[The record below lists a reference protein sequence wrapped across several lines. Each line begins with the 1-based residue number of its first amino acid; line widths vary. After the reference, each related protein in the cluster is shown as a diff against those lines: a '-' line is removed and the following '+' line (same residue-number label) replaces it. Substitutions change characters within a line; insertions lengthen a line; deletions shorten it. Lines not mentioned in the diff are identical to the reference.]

1 MAISTS
7 IETSILEIGGVMMRT
22 IMVLNAK
29 GGCGKSTISTN
40 LASYFA
46 SVMGKKVVLADYDPQ
61 ESGMEWLKARDEK
74 WAHIDGIAAY
84 KSPLR
89 VPKDTDFLI
98 IDAPA
103 RVHGK
108 ELTQMMQKVETV
120 IFPVLPSPIDMR
132 AATKYMEELMKNGRV
147 ERKEVKV
154 GVVANRVRENTIIFS
169 ELYDFIKTMKL
180 PYITTLR
187 DTQNYIRAEERGI
200 GIFEMAPS
208 QVYQDLEDWEPLT
221 KWLRSKRSQP

>member
-1 MAISTS
+1 
-7 IETSILEIGGVMMRT
+7 MRT
-22 IMVLNAK
+22 ILVLNAK

-46 SVMGKKVVLADYDPQ
+46 YEMGKKVVLADYDPQ
-61 ESGMEWLKARDEK
+61 ESSLAWLEARDENRP
-74 WAHIDGIAAY
+74 HIEGIAAY
-84 KSPLR
+84 KDPVR
-89 VPKDTDFLI
+89 VPKDTDYLI
-98 IDAPA
+98 MDAPA

-108 ELTQMMQKVETV
+108 ELTQLMRKAETV
-120 IFPVLPSPIDMR
+120 LFPVLPSPIDMR
-132 AATKYMEELMKNGRV
+132 AAKKYMEELVKNGRV
-147 ERKEVKV
+147 SRKEVKI
-154 GVVANRVRENTIIFS
+154 GVIANRVRENTIIFA

-180 PYITTLR
+180 PYVATLR

-221 KWLRSKRSQP
+221 KWLRSKRSMP

>member
-1 MAISTS
+1 
-7 IETSILEIGGVMMRT
+7 MRT

-29 GGCGKSTISTN
+29 GGCGKSTIATN

-46 SVMGKKVVLADYDPQ
+46 SVMAKKVVLADYDPQ
-61 ESGMEWLKARDEK
+61 ESSLEWLKARDEK
-74 WAHIDGIAAY
+74 WPHIEGVAAY
-84 KSPLR
+84 KQPIR
-89 VPKDTDFLI
+89 VAKDTDFLI

-120 IFPVLPSPIDMR
+120 LFPVLPSPIDMR

-147 ERKEVKV
+147 ARKEVKI
-154 GVVANRVRENTIIFS
+154 GIIANRVRENTIIFS
-169 ELYDFIKTMKL
+169 ELYDFIKSLKL
-180 PYITTLR
+180 PYVTTLR
-187 DTQNYIRAEERGI
+187 DTQNYIRAEQRGI

-208 QVYQDLEDWEPLT
+208 QVQQDLQDWEPLT
-221 KWLRSKRSQP
+221 RWLRSKRSMP

>member
-1 MAISTS
+1 
-7 IETSILEIGGVMMRT
+7 MRT

-46 SVMGKKVVLADYDPQ
+46 SEMGQKVVLADCDPQ
-61 ESGMEWLKARDEK
+61 ESSLAWLEVRDEK
-74 WAHIDGIAAY
+74 WPHIEGAAAHKEPLHIA
-84 KSPLR
+84 
-89 VPKDTDFLI
+89 KDTDI
-98 IDAPA
+98 VIMDAPA

-108 ELTQMMQKVETV
+108 ELTQLMRKVDTV

-132 AATKYMEELMKNGRV
+132 AATKYMEELMKNSRV
-147 ERKEVKV
+147 TRGEVKI
-154 GVVANRVRENTIIFS
+154 GVIANRVRENTLIFAD
-169 ELYDFIKTMKL
+169 LYNFIKKMGL
-180 PYITTLR
+180 PYIATLR

-208 QVYQDLEDWEPLT
+208 QVHQDLEDWEPLT
-221 KWLRSKRSQP
+221 KWLRSKRSMP